1 MNYEKQ
7 HYLEEKNDK
16 NNEGTKDSP
25 LPCSSSDG
33 ELWNRRRGKYYH
45 ATLCSKPPTLCYR
58 LFGLGVRP
66 SRHSYDLIQRGEEF
80 VVNLPSVE
88 QAKALDYC
96 GIVSGRDEDKWEAC
110 GFTQGVGSKVNVP
123 LIDECPVNLECRL
136 EKTLSL
142 GSHDLF
148 IGEVVAIQVD
158 EDVLDARGR
167 LDMEKAKPLAY
178 LNGEY
183 RQIGK
188 LLGTFG
194 YSK

>member
-1 MNYEKQ
+1 MTKITKAPKTALYPVPAVMVSCGTG
-7 HYLEEKNDK
+7 EEANIITLAWV
-16 NNEGTKDSP
+16 G
-25 LPCSSSDG
+25 
-33 ELWNRRRGKYYH
+33 
-45 ATLCSKPPTLCYR
+45 TLCSKPPLI
-58 LFGLGVRP
+58 GLGVRP